1 MNAAAIIAETET
13 NYAAAVAAIA
23 DDVLRQLEDGDA
35 PCRRC
40 PTLAAGGHYFEAVRV
55 YFADVAGDHAH
66 GIAGGVAR
74 IALDVSPTG
83 GRRPAHEV
91 AVYLEAPGDG
101 TTYDADEIARAVLD
115 RLDSTADYA
124 R

>member
-23 DDVLRQLEDGDA
+23 DDVLRQIEDGDA

-40 PTLAAGGHYFEAVRV
+40 TTLAAGGYYFENVRV
-55 YFADVAGDHAH
+55 YFADVTGD
-66 GIAGGVAR
+66 IAAYIPRGVAR
-74 IALDVSPTG
+74 VALDLSPTA

-91 AVYLEAPGDG
+91 AVYLEAPDD
-101 TTYDADEIARAVLD
+101 TTYDAEAIARAVLD
-115 RLDSTADYA
+115 RLDSTAAYA

>member
-1 MNAAAIIAETET
+1 MTTTANETAT
-13 NYAAAVAAIA
+13 TYAAAVAAIA
-23 DDVLRQLEDGDA
+23 DDIIRQLDDGCA

-40 PTLAAGGHYFEAVRV
+40 STLAAGGHYFEAVRV
-55 YFADVAGDHAH
+55 YFADVTGDHEH

-74 IALDVSPTG
+74 IALDVSPTA

-115 RLDSTADYA
+115 QLDPTADYA